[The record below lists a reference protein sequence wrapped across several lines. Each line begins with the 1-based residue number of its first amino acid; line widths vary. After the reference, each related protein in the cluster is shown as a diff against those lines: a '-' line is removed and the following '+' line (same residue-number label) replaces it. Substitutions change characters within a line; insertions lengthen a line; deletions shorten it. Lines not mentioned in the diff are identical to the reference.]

1 MMIDQLNCM
10 EIHEPDHTF
19 VLYLNLEVSSKN
31 KEEELSSI
39 IVELRKNL
47 SSAQE
52 KLAREQADKMVRW
65 EFVKQSSL
73 ETLCLPQF

>member
-1 MMIDQLNCM
+1 MIDQLNWV

-19 VLYLNLEVSSKN
+19 VFYLNIEVSSKN

-52 KLAREQADKMVRW
+52 KLSREQADKMVRW
-65 EFVKQSSL
+65 KSVKQSSL
-73 ETLCLPQF
+73 ETGHFPQF